1 MLISLPYEAFY
12 SMDALLRTC
21 WRLIISKKRLLEWN
35 SATRDEHHS
44 RFELIESFRTM
55 WISPFIAILSAICL
69 LILFPI
75 TLVMV
80 WPIIGLWFVF
90 PFIAWWISRPLV
102 PHTAKLT
109 DKQYRFLRELS
120 RKTWSFFET
129 FVGPDDNWLPPD
141 NYQEHPVSVIAH
153 RTSPTNIGLS
163 LLANLSAYDFG
174 YIFTGELLE
183 RTSNAFNTMN
193 LLEKYQG
200 HFFNWYDTQSLKPLR
215 PLYVSSVDSGNLAG
229 HLLTLQQGL
238 LTLPDQLI
246 LGPRLF
252 EGINDTLQI
261 LIEQAG
267 KSIPVQIVQFRKY
280 LNVILN
286 EQPVTLDYLR
296 KCLEKL
302 SSSSA
307 EIVNAFTTDT
317 DEQYRVWA
325 NNLSRQCQ
333 SAFDE
338 LIYLAPWILHPVFP
352 EILNKYP
359 DINSIPTL
367 REIAETD
374 VEKFTSAAI
383 CFPLRQIQRFR
394 K

>member
-35 SATRDEHHS
+35 SAARDEHHS
-44 RFELIESFRTM
+44 RFKLIESFRTM
-55 WISPFIAILSAICL
+55 WISPFIAILSATCL
-69 LILFPI
+69 LILFPK

-90 PFIAWWISRPLV
+90 PVIAWWISRPLV
-102 PHTAKLT
+102 PHAAKLT

-141 NYQEHPVSVIAH
+141 NYQEHPISVIAH

-193 LLEKYQG
+193 SLERYQG

-215 PLYVSSVDSGNLAG
+215 PLYISSVDSGNLAG

-267 KSIPVQIVQFRKY
+267 KSIPDQIVQFRKY
-280 LNVILN
+280 LN
-286 EQPVTLDYLR
+286 
-296 KCLEKL
+296 
-302 SSSSA
+302 
-307 EIVNAFTTDT
+307 
-317 DEQYRVWA
+317 
-325 NNLSRQCQ
+325 
-333 SAFDE
+333 
-338 LIYLAPWILHPVFP
+338 
-352 EILNKYP
+352 
-359 DINSIPTL
+359 
-367 REIAETD
+367 
-374 VEKFTSAAI
+374 AI
-383 CFPLRQIQRFR
+383 I